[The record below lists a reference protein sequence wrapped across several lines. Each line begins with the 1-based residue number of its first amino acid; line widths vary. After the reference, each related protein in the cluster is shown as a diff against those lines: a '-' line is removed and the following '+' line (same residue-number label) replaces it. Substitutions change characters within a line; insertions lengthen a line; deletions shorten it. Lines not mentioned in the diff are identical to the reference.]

1 VAGLITLDLRHER
14 REATEHLRRL
24 GQGDGVG
31 LVLQR
36 TLNRVMPSVRSAA
49 AKAVVSELGA
59 PPRFVRN
66 STKLRRATRRQLSA
80 ALQGDL
86 KQIPLIAFAA
96 RQTQTGVT
104 YQIGRQGRQAMPHA
118 YINTGSSTGKRNV
131 FRRARVDDRIA
142 ADGSLL
148 ASGSADQLVGRYPTL
163 IRYGPSVAR
172 ALLLD
177 EVQRIMRTTG
187 RARWDRE
194 IEAQLRYF
202 LGKQGLTLDG

>member
-1 VAGLITLDLRHER
+1 
-14 REATEHLRRL
+14 
-24 GQGDGVG
+24 
-31 LVLQR
+31 
-36 TLNRVMPSVRSAA
+36 MRSAA
-49 AKAVVSELGA
+49 SKAVAAEIGA
-59 PPRFVRN
+59 PTRFVSN
-66 STKLRRATRRQLSA
+66 STKLRRASRRRLSA

-86 KQIPLIAFAA
+86 KQIPLIAFSA
-96 RQTQTGVT
+96 RQTRTGVT
-104 YQIGRQGRQAMPHA
+104 YRLGRQGRQTLAHA
-118 YINTGSSTGKRNV
+118 YINTGSSSGKRNV
-131 FRRARVDDRIA
+131 FRRARVDDQIA

-172 ALLLD
+172 VMLLD
-177 EVQRIMRTTG
+177 KVQKIMSTTA

>member
-1 VAGLITLDLRHER
+1 MAGLITLDLRHER
-14 REATEHLRRL
+14 REVTERLRRL

-36 TLNRVMPSVRSAA
+36 TINRVMPSVRSAA
-49 AKAVVSELGA
+49 AKAMVSELGA

-104 YQIGRQGRQAMPHA
+104 YQIGRQGRQAMPSA
-118 YINTGSSTGKRNV
+118 YINVGSSSGRRNV
-131 FRRARVDDRIA
+131 FRRARGDAQFSVTDRVLDA
-142 ADGSLL
+142 GS
-148 ASGSADQLVGRYPTL
+148 SDQLVGRYPTL

-172 ALLLD
+172 TLLLD
-177 EVQRIMRTTG
+177 AVQRVMSTTA

-194 IEAQLRYF
+194 IEAQLRFF
-202 LGKQGLTLDG
+202 LGKQGLSLDG

>member
-1 VAGLITLDLRHER
+1 MAGLITLDLRHER

-59 PPRFVRN
+59 SPRFVRN
-66 STKLRRATRRQLSA
+66 ATKLRRASRRQLSA

-96 RQTQTGVT
+96 RQTRKGVT
-104 YQIGRQGRQAMPHA
+104 YRIGRQGRQAMPHA
-118 YINTGSSTGKRNV
+118 YINTGSSSGRRNV
-131 FRRARVDDRIA
+131 FRRVRADAQFSVTDRLI
-142 ADGSLL
+142 D
-148 ASGSADQLVGRYPTL
+148 SGESDQLVGRYPTL

-172 ALLLD
+172 TLLLD
-177 EVQRIMRTTG
+177 AVQRIMSTTA

-202 LGKQGLTLDG
+202 LDKQGLSLDG